1 MKRHQLSTLLL
12 AGCLPLAAC
21 GGTPADDVAR
31 EAERAE
37 KAVSVLGIEMEEIER
52 EVREGLATE
61 NIDFGGDHH
70 LGTDEKSTSDAEITP
85 EGDLLID
92 GKPIAVD
99 ARERELL
106 LDYRGR
112 ITEVALAGT
121 RIGMQGAELA
131 TTAMGEAFRGVF
143 SDNTDDMEAKIEA
156 EAAKIQEQVI
166 VLCDNLAPLLE
177 TQQALAASIPELA
190 PYATMTQEDVD
201 QCYDDSEDN
210 HVSMDFDTN

>member
-1 MKRHQLSTLLL
+1 MKRHHLSTLVLL
-12 AGCLPLAAC
+12 AGSLPLAAC
-21 GGTPADDVAR
+21 GNTPGDEAAR
-31 EAERAE
+31 DAERAV
-37 KAVSVLGIEMEEIER
+37 AVLGVELTEVER
-52 EVREGLATE
+52 EVREELATG
-61 NIDFGGDHH
+61 NIDFGGNHH
-70 LGTDEKSTSDAEITP
+70 TGDDRSNDSDAEITP

-106 LDYRGR
+106 LDYRER